1 MNLALWANNNE
12 STVYTPNSVTTQT
25 ALQAGNLIPTVVP
38 LFINT
43 YLGPNGTAN
52 TMITD
57 IDSGFKITQQVHLRL
72 FSYPAKHTLYTN
84 PQ

>member
-1 MNLALWANNNE
+1 MNLALWTNNNQ
-12 STVYTPNSVTTQT
+12 SVVYTPNPTTTKT
-25 ALQAGNLIPTVVP
+25 AMTAGTPIPTITP

-57 IDSGFKITQQVHLRL
+57 IDSAFRITQQVLYNL
-72 FSYPAKHTLYTN
+72 ISSPLKHT
-84 PQ
+84 